1 MSRTGRRLR
10 AWWKEDVS
18 LFSRFI
24 RFIRFG
30 CQIPGLYYFYVKRD
44 FFIYK

>member
-24 RFIRFG
+24 RFG